1 MAITASQAQGL
12 VLALFGASAGGH
24 LTGLTAASSL
34 TTLAADLSMSAGL
47 ILDRDLSS
55 NTAFRDLVLTTNL
68 KLTGTALT
76 EAQKWMDGEFTKGS
90 ARADILAAAV
100 TFLDGLT
107 DTTNAFYA
115 TAAAYRTTVTNAV
128 TWSQGA
134 GATVTSVAT
143 LMAQQGTSSS
153 AQGQTFTLTTGT
165 TDLLIGTAGNDTF
178 TGASTTFQS
187 TDRIVDA
194 SATDADTLNLTGL
207 TADATPSVSGVETI
221 NVNFASTAARVLNL
235 GAAAGANLAA
245 TNNVSGVTNLT
256 VTRDDVVVGGSTILG
271 EKTVN
276 VQYLNADKVAK
287 VTAGAATKNLTV
299 SQVDKAGVT
308 IDGNVAT
315 GDVSVAGAATINVAA
330 AASATGG
337 TVTVTAL
344 ASGGNASGVTASA
357 STALAENAKPV
368 TVNAA
373 VAKGITL
380 ANGANGE
387 TFTGAIAVTAPEALF
402 VTVPAGSGGVTVNA
416 AKGASIVDANGVALN
431 VQTGIDVRGISSKG
445 ADITTGAYAAKTNGV
460 ASAGQITIGGTAA
473 TSDKATVSAAG
484 SISLTVN
491 AVAQVD
497 KVTLKGNGA
506 AVTYTVGANAAT
518 GAATTSY
525 TLAGDQNV
533 TLSIDAAK
541 VDTATVVDSTDG
553 KTTTL
558 KLTSTGTATYDLS
571 AVSVDNLLVSSSA
584 TSSVFTV
591 ASGAT
596 VQLGADQT
604 TSVEVAGVAAGST
617 LNLQTADDTAASGAT
632 IDIVTAELKATNA
645 TKLNIDATVGKLTAT
660 KLTAA
665 ATTDVVITGNKAVN
679 LDSAGNG
686 TASVAK
692 SVDASALTAALT
704 YSTAT
709 SANVT
714 SGSGADTLKLS
725 DGGNGTAAVTYNTG
739 AGNDAVTITKATKG
753 VTVNTDTGNDTVTL
767 TAADSTATVNTGA
780 GNDTINGTTIS
791 GVATVDAGDGNDS
804 ITIAGAMGAAGS
816 VYIGGAGNDSIGIS
830 NTASL
835 VVDAGTGDDTVTVSA
850 DVDSVI
856 VGGDGTDTLN
866 ISSASDFTTAGA
878 NDNFAFTGF
887 ETVDASGAN
896 GTVTIKA
903 SVVSGQTFTLQD
915 DGGATVVLNGTAT
928 ANTIDLSG
936 ITRVAGTDVASLTID
951 AGAGNDT
958 VTGTA
963 LGETIMGTV
972 GADTLTAGAGT
983 DTISYAG
990 AADNTDAGT
999 QTGVVVNLGTT
1010 AITASTVGASGVGV
1024 LADSVASVAANTAAY
1039 IYAAAGATNSAN
1051 VDTLSGF
1058 ENITGSAGADYLVG
1072 DANANTITGGAGSD
1086 TLYGGAGADTFAFS
1100 GVTAA
1105 TNGSDAIKDFVIAT
1119 DILSFAGTGTTFSLA
1134 NAATG
1139 TTITLASTAALATEG
1154 TSIAVAAGKLYMAEV
1169 ADADVAGITSV
1180 ASLVTTLANGGVLDA
1195 VDITQGA
1202 GNKAILVLKSATGTT
1217 TYVYGFAD
1225 DAVAATVDAGELTLI
1240 GTLTSAADGTFLTT
1254 SFAY

>member
-1 MAITASQAQGL
+1 MPISTSQAQGL
-12 VLALFGASAGGH
+12 VRAYFGASAGGH
-24 LTGLTAASSL
+24 LTSLAAASNL
-34 TTLAADLSMSAGL
+34 NTLSGDLAMSAGL
-47 ILDRDLSS
+47 ILGRDLSN
-55 NTAFRDLVLTTNL
+55 NTAFRDHITANL
-68 KLTGTALT
+68 KLTGDARTAANAWL
-76 EAQKWMDGEFTKGS
+76 DGQLNAGA
-90 ARADILAAAV
+90 ARGDIIATAV
-100 TFLDGLT
+100 TFLSTLT
-107 DTTNAFYA
+107 DTTSPFYA
-115 TAAAYRTTVTNAV
+115 AAQAFNTTVAAAVA
-128 TWSQGA
+128 WSTGA
-134 GATVTSVAT
+134 GATQFGVSA
-143 LMAQQGTSSS
+143 LRAQQGNVDVVAGSS
-153 AQGQTFTLTTGT
+153 FTLTTVT

-178 TGASTTFQS
+178 SGTSTTFQA

-207 TADATPSVSGVETI
+207 TADATPNVSGVEAI

-256 VTRDDVVVGGSTILG
+256 VTRDNVVVGGSTILG

-276 VQYLNADKVAK
+276 VQFLNADNVAK
-287 VTAGAATKNLTV
+287 VTAGAGTKDLTI

-308 IDGNVAT
+308 IDGNIAT
-315 GDVSVAGAATINVAA
+315 GNVSVAGAATVNVAA
-330 AASATGG
+330 AAAATGG

-344 ASGGNASGVTASA
+344 ASGGNASGRTASA
-357 STALAENAKPV
+357 STAVTENAKPL

-387 TFTGAIAVTAPEALF
+387 TFTGAIAINAAEALF

-431 VQTGIDVRGISSKG
+431 VTTGIDVRGITSKG
-445 ADITTGAYAAKTNGV
+445 ADITTGAYATRTNGV
-460 ASAGQITIGGTAA
+460 ASAGQITLGGTAA

-491 AVAQVD
+491 QGNQVD

-506 AVTYTVGANAAT
+506 AVTYTVGANAAN

-525 TLAGDQNV
+525 TMTGDQNV

-541 VDTATVVDSTDG
+541 VDTASVTDATDG

-558 KLTSTGTATYDLS
+558 RLTNTGTATYDLS
-571 AVSVDNLLVSSSA
+571 SVSVDNLLVSSAA

-591 ASGAT
+591 ASGT
-596 VQLGADQT
+596 TLQLGADQT

-617 LNLQTADDTAASGAT
+617 INLQTADDTSASGAT
-632 IDIVTAELKATNA
+632 IDIIAAELKVTNA
-645 TKLNIDATVGKLTAT
+645 TKLNIDASIGRLTAT

-665 ATTDVVITGNKAVN
+665 STTDVVITGNKVVN

-714 SGSGADTLKLS
+714 SGSGNDTLKL
-725 DGGNGTAAVTYNTG
+725 DDAGGGTAAVTYNTG
-739 AGNDAVTITKATKG
+739 AGNDAVTITKATRG
-753 VTVNTDTGNDTVTL
+753 VTINTDTGNDTITL
-767 TAADSTATVNTGA
+767 TAADTTATVNAGS

-804 ITIAGAMGAAGS
+804 ITIAAGMGAAGS
-816 VYIGGAGNDSIGIS
+816 VYIGGAGNDTIAIS
-830 NTASL
+830 NTNSL

-856 VGGDGTDTLN
+856 VGGEGTDTLN
-866 ISSASDFTTAGA
+866 LSSASDFTTAPN
-878 NDNFAFTGF
+878 NDNFSFTGF
-887 ETVDASGAN
+887 ETVDTSAAN
-896 GTVTIKA
+896 GSITVRA
-903 SVVSGQTFTLQD
+903 AVVSGQTFTLQD
-915 DGGATVVLNGTAT
+915 DGGATLVVNGTAA

-936 ITRVAGTDVASLTID
+936 ITRVAGTDVLALTID

-963 LGETIMGTV
+963 LGETIMGSV
-972 GADTLTAGAGT
+972 GADNLTAGAGT

-990 AADNTDAGT
+990 AADNADAGT
-999 QTGVVVNLGTT
+999 QTGIVVNLGTT

-1024 LADSVASVAANTAAY
+1024 LADSVASVAANTTAY

-1051 VDTLSGF
+1051 LDTLSGF
-1058 ENITGSAGADYLVG
+1058 ENITGSAGVDYLVG

-1086 TLYGGAGADTFAFS
+1086 VIFGGAGADTFAFS

-1105 TNGSDAIKDFVIAT
+1105 TNGSDAIRDFVIGT
-1119 DILSFAGTGTTFSLA
+1119 DILNFAGTGTTFSLA

-1139 TTITLASTAALATEG
+1139 TAITLASTGALATQG
-1154 TSIAVAAGKLYMAEV
+1154 TSIAVANGRLYVAEV
-1169 ADADVAGITSV
+1169 ADADVASITSV
-1180 ASLVTTLANGGVLDA
+1180 ASLVTALADGGVLDA
-1195 VDITQGA
+1195 VDIAQNA
-1202 GNKAILVLKSATGTT
+1202 GNRAILVLKSATGTT
-1217 TYVYGFAD
+1217 SYVYAFAD
-1225 DAVAATVDAGELTLI
+1225 DAVAASVDAAELTLI
-1240 GTLTSAADGTFLTT
+1240 GTLTSAADGTFITT

>member
-1 MAITASQAQGL
+1 MAITTSQAQGL

-24 LTGLTAASSL
+24 LTGLAAASSVN
-34 TTLAADLSMSAGL
+34 TLAGDLSTSAGL
-47 ILDRDLSS
+47 ILGKDLSS
-55 NTAFRDLVLTTNL
+55 NTAFRDHVSANL
-68 KLTGTALT
+68 KLTGDALT
-76 EAQKWMDGEFTKGS
+76 AANAWLDGQLNAGA
-90 ARADILAAAV
+90 ARGDIVATAV
-100 TFLDGLT
+100 TFLATLT
-107 DTTNAFYA
+107 DTTSPFYA
-115 TAAAYRTTVTNAV
+115 AAQTFNTTVASAV
-128 TWSQGA
+128 TWSTGA
-134 GATVTSVAT
+134 GATTFGVSA
-143 LMAQQGTSSS
+143 LRANQGNVDVVPGSS
-153 AQGQTFTLTTGT
+153 FVLTTGT
-165 TDLLIGTAGNDTF
+165 TDLLIGTAGNDNF
-178 TGASTTFQS
+178 TGSSTTFQS

-194 SATDADTLNLTGL
+194 SASDVDSLNLTGL
-207 TADATPSVSGVETI
+207 TADATPTVSGVEVI
-221 NVNFASTAARVLNL
+221 AVNFASTAARVLNL
-235 GAAAGANLAA
+235 GAAAGANLAS

-256 VTRDDVVVGGSTILG
+256 VTRDNVVVGGSTILG

-276 VQYLNADKVAK
+276 VQFVNADKVAK
-287 VTAGAATKNLTV
+287 VTAGAGTKNLTI
-299 SQVDKAGVT
+299 SQADKAGVT
-308 IDGNVAT
+308 IDGDVAT
-315 GDVSVAGAATINVAA
+315 GDVSVAGAATVNVAA

-344 ASGGNASGVTASA
+344 ASGGNASGTTASA
-357 STALAENAKPV
+357 STAVAENAKTV
-368 TVNAA
+368 TINAA

-387 TFTGAIAVTAPEALF
+387 TFTGAIAINAAEALF
-402 VTVPAGSGGVTVNA
+402 VTVPAASGGATVNA

-431 VQTGIDVRGISSKG
+431 VVTGIDVRGISSKG
-445 ADITTGAYAAKTNGV
+445 ADITTGAYASKTNGV

-484 SISLTVN
+484 SITLTVN
-491 AVAQVD
+491 QGAQVD

-506 AVTYTVGANAAT
+506 AVTYTVGGNAAA
-518 GAATTSY
+518 GAATTAY

-541 VDTATVVDSTDG
+541 VDTASVVDSTDG

-558 KLTSTGTATYDLS
+558 KLTTTGTATYDLS

-632 IDIVTAELKATNA
+632 IDIVAAELKATNA

-665 ATTDVVITGNKAVN
+665 STTDVVITGNKAVN

-714 SGSGADTLKLS
+714 SGSGNDTLKLS

-739 AGNDAVTITKATKG
+739 AGVDAVTITRATKG

-767 TAADSTATVNTGA
+767 TAADSTATINTGA

-804 ITIAGAMGAAGS
+804 ITIAAAMGAAGS
-816 VYIGGAGNDSIGIS
+816 VYIGGAGNDTIGIS

-835 VVDAGTGDDTVTVSA
+835 VIDAGTGDDTVTVSA

-856 VGGDGTDTLN
+856 VGGEGTDTLN
-866 ISSASDFTTAGA
+866 ISSASDFTTANA
-878 NDNFAFTGF
+878 NDNFAFTAF

-915 DGGATVVLNGTAT
+915 DAGATLVLNGTAA

-936 ITRVAGTDVASLTID
+936 ITRVAGTDIAALTID

-958 VTGTA
+958 VTGTT
-963 LGETIMGTV
+963 LGETIMGSA

-990 AADNTDAGT
+990 AADNTDPGT

-1010 AITASTVGASGVGV
+1010 AITASTIGASGVGV
-1024 LADSVASVAANTAAY
+1024 LADSVASIAANSAAY

-1058 ENITGSAGADYLVG
+1058 ENITGSATADYLVG
-1072 DANANTITGGAGSD
+1072 DANANTITGGAGAD
-1086 TLYGGAGADTFAFS
+1086 VIFGGAGADTFAFS

-1134 NAATG
+1134 NAAVG
-1139 TTITLASTAALATEG
+1139 TAITLATTGALATQG
-1154 TSIAVAAGKLYMAEV
+1154 TTIAVAASKLYVAEV
-1169 ADADVAGITSV
+1169 ADGDVAAITSV
-1180 ASLVTTLANGGVLDA
+1180 ASLVTALADGGVIDA
-1195 VDITQGA
+1195 VDIAQAA

-1225 DAVAATVDAGELTLI
+1225 DAVAASVDAAELTLI
-1240 GTLTSAADGTFLTT
+1240 GTLTSAADGTFITT